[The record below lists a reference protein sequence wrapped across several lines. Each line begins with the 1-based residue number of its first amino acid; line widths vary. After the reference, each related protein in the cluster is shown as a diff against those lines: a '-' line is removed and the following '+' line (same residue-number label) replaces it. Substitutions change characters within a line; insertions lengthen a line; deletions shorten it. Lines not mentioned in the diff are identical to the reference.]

1 MADLMKGKIAAI
13 TGAASGIGLECART
27 LLAEGAKVAEAAK
40 VAEWCRSG
48 PLDLVSMLRVR
59 VNVLSFFYRKRE
71 VEHTMGIGD
80 KIQKEAEHLGGK
92 AKEAAGNA
100 TDNDRLRA
108 EGQKDQVVADAK
120 KVGENVKDEFKR
132 D

>member
-1 MADLMKGKIAAI
+1 
-13 TGAASGIGLECART
+13 
-27 LLAEGAKVAEAAK
+27 
-40 VAEWCRSG
+40 
-48 PLDLVSMLRVR
+48 MLCVI
-59 VNVLSFFYRKRE
+59 VMVLSFLPATKGGI
-71 VEHTMGIGD
+71 HTMGIGD
-80 KIQKEAEHLGGK
+80 KIQNEAEHLGGK